1 MIFNNYLLKAKWILL
16 NNPQDKVKGIIWHYS
31 SSYSWKIVEVLSN
44 YVVNIRFDDE
54 HFFQLI
60 WLLLSKINTLLY
72 IDCMLLTNQSFD
84 SRSNLWE
91 H

>member
-54 HFFQLI
+54 TFFPIDLI
-60 WLLLSKINTLLY
+60 TVIKDKHLTLYWLYAL
-72 IDCMLLTNQSFD
+72 DQSEF
-84 SRSNLWE
+84 W
-91 H
+91 